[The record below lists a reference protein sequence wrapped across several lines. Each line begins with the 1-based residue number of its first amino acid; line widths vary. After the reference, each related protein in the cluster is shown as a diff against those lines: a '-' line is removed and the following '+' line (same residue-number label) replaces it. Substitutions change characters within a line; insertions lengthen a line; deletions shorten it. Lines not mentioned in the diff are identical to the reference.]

1 MRFTALFF
9 FTLLVGS
16 LFSQNSTQGELEV
29 LKKKIRQSTYFDS
42 AAVFEYG
49 KKAIQLS
56 RKLKNSNE
64 EAIIYQYYGDFYYF
78 SNQLD
83 LSFENYN
90 KAIQIAQKSG
100 HLVTV
105 NACEI
110 RKAFLLSDTDI
121 FESEKEFK
129 RLLEIA
135 LTHDFSKNIIECYNG
150 LGIISDTKKALD
162 ESMNYYLK
170 ALKTAEKNEMKYQI
184 AIVLN
189 NIGLLKLQNNQPLSA
204 GKDFERALS
213 LAYESEESRLAITLH
228 NNMGL
233 VNTQLKNYSE
243 SINHYNKTL
252 RNSKS
257 LGFPTATGIAFV
269 NLASAYSDNKDYHKA
284 LIYADSAI
292 ALFRKTESYISLM
305 KSFLLK
311 SRILSTMKNT
321 SSAKWYIDSVFQLHK
336 IAPDILTY
344 SKAFDVLADI
354 SEAEGDYASALKYVR
369 RYNVLSDSIS
379 DVTNKDKMA
388 WLQVV
393 YGKERVESELE
404 QETNKNMLLEREAE
418 LKRIRFQSILIGGFF
433 FLMVFAALIYIRY
446 VKATRKQQA
455 KFSQS
460 LISSIDDER
469 SRISR
474 DLHDDIGQSLSIVK
488 SKVSM
493 FNSGKISA
501 INGLE
506 NDIGDLINQTRRI
519 SHYLHPS
526 FLETIGLSRSL
537 ASLLEKTQ
545 ESTGIICNLDLCKE
559 TDRLPKEMKT
569 QIYRIYQECINNSI
583 KHAQASA
590 LKVAIEFTEGY
601 FSLKYKDN
609 GIGLSDVA
617 QLSGFGIMT
626 IKERAKSLKG
636 KTTIFTNTNGF
647 KLMIRFKKTIN

>member
-1 MRFTALFF
+1 MKLTILLIFTF
-9 FTLLVGS
+9 LVGS
-16 LFSQNSTQGELEV
+16 SFSQSSTQDELEI

-42 AAVFEYG
+42 AAVFEQG

-56 RKLKNSNE
+56 RKLKDPNE

-78 SNQLD
+78 SNQVD
-83 LSFENYN
+83 LSIENYN
-90 KAIQIAQKSG
+90 IAIQIAQKYG
-100 HLVTV
+100 HLITV

-110 RKAFLLSDTDI
+110 RKAFILSDTDI

-129 RLLEIA
+129 RLLDIA
-135 LTHDFSKNIIECYNG
+135 TANNFSKNIIECYNG

-170 ALKTAEKNEMKYQI
+170 ALKIAEENDMNYQI

-189 NIGLLKLQNNQPLSA
+189 NIGLLKLQNNQPLAA
-204 GKDFERALS
+204 GKDFERALV
-213 LAYESEESRLAITLH
+213 LAYESKESRLAITLH
-228 NNMGL
+228 NNLGL
-233 VNTQLKNYSE
+233 VNTQLKNYSA
-243 SINHYNKTL
+243 SINHYNKTVK
-252 RNSKS
+252 NAKS
-257 LGFPTATGIAFV
+257 LGFPAATGVAFI
-269 NLASAYSDNKDYHKA
+269 NLAAAYSDNKDYQKA
-284 LIYADSAI
+284 LLYSDSAI
-292 ALFRKTESYISLM
+292 TLFRETESYFSLM

-311 SRILSTMKNT
+311 GTVLSTIKNT
-321 SSAKWYIDSVFQLHK
+321 ASAKRYMDSVFQLYK
-336 IAPDILTY
+336 IAPDAVTY
-344 SKAFDVLADI
+344 SKAFGVLADI
-354 SEAEGDYASALKYVR
+354 SENEGDYASALKYVR
-369 RYNVLSDSIS
+369 RYNVLKDSIS

-388 WLQVV
+388 WLQVI
-393 YGKERVESELE
+393 YGKERVESQLE
-404 QETNKNMLLEREAE
+404 QETNKNMLLEREGE

-433 FLMVFAALIYIRY
+433 FLVVFAALIYIRY
-446 VKATRKQQA
+446 VKTIRKQQA
-455 KFSQS
+455 QFSQS

-545 ESTGIICNLDLCKE
+545 ESTGIICNLDLCDE
-559 TDRLPKEMKT
+559 TDKLPKEMKT
-569 QIYRIYQECINNSI
+569 QIYRIFQECINNSI
-583 KHAQASA
+583 KHSRASA
-590 LKVAIEFTEGY
+590 LKVGVEFTDGY
-601 FSLKYKDN
+601 YSLKYKDN

-626 IKERAKSLKG
+626 IKERAKSLRG

-647 KLMIRFKKTIN
+647 KLLIKFKKIIN